1 MWFELKRLIL
11 LEDNIQQIE
20 VFFTITNAKIS
31 IDILHSISFNDYEHF
46 TFTSPLNTLFKE
58 HSQNE
63 DGIVILLKVL

>member
-20 VFFTITNAKIS
+20 VFFTITNTKIS
-31 IDILHSISFNDYEHF
+31 IDILHSIPFNDYEHL
-46 TFTSPLNTLFKE
+46 TFASPLNTLFKE